1 MTRNAA
7 WGLVGNTVYAG
18 CQWAVFVL
26 IVHRLRV
33 EEAGAFA
40 LATALTGPVFVLASL
55 RLRNLL
61 ATSAAAESF
70 PDYLTAR
77 LLTTA
82 LAVPACLAVARFD
95 PSGAST
101 IGLIAVIAGGRA
113 CEAISDICHGL
124 FQREMEMRSAAIG
137 LIANGVGSVA
147 LVFAALIASPSLPL
161 AAAAYST
168 GSLLALAAWDLPCA
182 VQRVR
187 GVQPAGWFALPWRTR
202 LGRAAPLIGTAAP
215 MGLSAVIGSL
225 QTNLPRYVIASV
237 LGPGALAV
245 FAALSYVTMAGH
257 LVVNAAS
264 QAALPLLAS
273 DVRHSRE
280 RYHARLAT
288 LVGGMAAVGALVIG
302 LSLVF
307 ARPVLVLVYGADYGQ
322 YASVL
327 VWLSAATV
335 VSFTSVFLG
344 TGVTARQRFAVQP
357 AISAAA
363 FAAVA
368 IAARPLAV
376 RFGLIGASWA
386 LLAGALIELAA
397 YLAVLWR
404 DARDEAI
411 DVGPASVAVPAAAA
425 PPPLK
430 VLNVLGRLERAGA
443 ELRAV
448 ELAESFAPARVRSDF
463 VVLTGLDGA
472 LDDRV
477 RRAGG
482 RVIKCRLDGRFPV
495 AFLRLLR
502 TERYDVVH
510 SHVHFFSGVILALA
524 RLAGV
529 RLRVGH
535 LHTARVNDRRDT
547 LRRRVQL
554 AFCRWLLRRN
564 ATAIIA
570 AGEGAMESAWGR
582 DWSAD
587 TRCRVVYNTVR
598 SDRLPA
604 PLPRRPLEP
613 TLINVATVK
622 PLKNQL
628 RLVGLMRH
636 LVATLPDARLLLV
649 GKEDPEYG
657 AAVRRAAATA
667 GVARHLQMVGEVDEP
682 MSWLASAHLM
692 VLPSMWEGLPCAV
705 LEAAAVGTPVLASDL
720 PGTREIARHFSHVHL
735 IPADADD
742 QTWAAAAARL
752 IDRGAPDAD
761 EAATVFA
768 RSPFVFE
775 RSCEAHYQIWS
786 GFRATA

>member
-26 IVHRLRV
+26 IVHQLRA
-33 EEAGAFA
+33 EEAGGFA

-61 ATSAAAESF
+61 ATGPASESF

-82 LAVPACLAVARFD
+82 IAVPASVAVAWVD
-95 PSGAST
+95 PSGASALALVT
-101 IGLIAVIAGGRA
+101 VIAGGRA
-113 CEAISDICHGL
+113 CEAVSDICHGL
-124 FQREMEMRSAAIG
+124 FQREMDMRSAAIG
-137 LIANGVGSVA
+137 LIANGIGSVV
-147 LVFAALIASPSLPL
+147 LVSGALIASRSLLL

-168 GSLLALAAWDLPCA
+168 GSLIALAAWDLPRA
-182 VQRVR
+182 VRR
-187 GVQPAGWFALPWRTR
+187 LKSSHAAASSSAAPFRPD
-202 LGRAAPLIGTAAP
+202 LGRAWPLIATAAP

-237 LGPGALAV
+237 LGPPALAA
-245 FAALSYVTMAGH
+245 FAAISYVTMAGH

-273 DVRHSRE
+273 DVRHSHE
-280 RYHARLAT
+280 RYQARLAV
-288 LVGGMAAVGALVIG
+288 LVGGMAIVGALVVG
-302 LSLVF
+302 LSLAF
-307 ARPVLVLVYGADYGQ
+307 ARPVLTLVYGAEYGQ
-322 YASVL
+322 YAGVL

-344 TGVTARQRFAVQP
+344 TGVTARRRFTSQMG
-357 AISAAA
+357 ISAAA
-363 FAAVA
+363 FAVVAVS
-368 IAARPLAV
+368 IRPLAIGY
-376 RFGLIGASWA
+376 GLTGAAWA
-386 LLAGALIELAA
+386 LLAGAIVELTA
-397 YLAVLWR
+397 YVAMMLR
-404 DARDEAI
+404 DARLAAGDAGHQR
-411 DVGPASVAVPAAAA
+411 VGATPALR
-425 PPPLK
+425 PLK

-448 ELAESFAPARVRSDF
+448 ELAESFGPDRVRSDF

-472 LDDRV
+472 LDERV
-477 RRAGG
+477 RDAGG
-482 RVIKCRLDGRFPV
+482 RVIKCRLDRHFPV

-510 SHVHFFSGVILALA
+510 SHVHFFSGVVLALA

-529 RLRVGH
+529 PLRVSH

-547 LRRRVQL
+547 LRRRAQL
-554 AFCRWLLRRN
+554 AFCRWLLRLN
-564 ATAIIA
+564 ATAIVA

-587 TRCRVVYNTVR
+587 ARCRVVYNTVR
-598 SDRLPA
+598 SDRLPT
-604 PLPRRPLEP
+604 PLPARAHQP

-628 RLVGLMRH
+628 RLVGVMRQ
-636 LVATLPDARLLLV
+636 LVAMRPDARLLLV
-649 GKEDPEYG
+649 GKEEPEYG
-657 AAVRRAAATA
+657 AAVRHAAATA
-667 GVARHLQMVGEVDEP
+667 GITGQVQLIGEVDEP
-682 MSWLASAHLM
+682 MSWLATAHLM
-692 VLPSMWEGLPCAV
+692 VLPSIWEGLPCAV

-735 IPADADD
+735 IPTEADD
-742 QTWAAAAARL
+742 DTWAAAAVRL
-752 IDRGAPDAD
+752 IDHGAPDAQ
-761 EAATVFA
+761 EAAALLA

-786 GFRATA
+786 GSSATA

>member
-61 ATSAAAESF
+61 ATSAASDSF

-82 LAVPACLAVARFD
+82 MAVPACLAVARFD

-113 CEAISDICHGL
+113 CEAVSDICHGL

-161 AAAAYST
+161 AAAAYSM

-182 VQRVR
+182 MRRVR
-187 GVQPAGWFALPWRTR
+187 GVRPAGSLGLPWRKR
-202 LGRAAPLIGTAAP
+202 LGRARPLIGTAAP

-280 RYHARLAT
+280 RYHARLAM
-288 LVGGMAAVGALVIG
+288 LVGGMAAAGALVVG

-307 ARPVLVLVYGADYGQ
+307 ARPALMLIYGADYGQ
-322 YASVL
+322 YARVL

-368 IAARPLAV
+368 ISSRPLAM
-376 RFGLIGASWA
+376 RYGLIGASWA

-397 YLAVLWR
+397 YLAVLVR
-404 DARDEAI
+404 DARGAS
-411 DVGPASVAVPAAAA
+411 DVGQASVAVPAAVAS
-425 PPPLK
+425 PLK

-477 RRAGG
+477 RRADG

-524 RLAGV
+524 RLGGV
-529 RLRVGH
+529 RRRVAH
-535 LHTARVNDRRDT
+535 LHTARVNDRNDT
-547 LRRRVQL
+547 LRRRLQL
-554 AFCRWLLRRN
+554 ACCRWLLRLN

-613 TLINVATVK
+613 TLINVASVK

-649 GKEDPEYG
+649 GKEEPEYG

-667 GVARHLQMVGEVDEP
+667 GVAPHLQMVGEVDEP

-692 VLPSMWEGLPCAV
+692 VLPSLWEGLPCAV

-742 QTWAAAAARL
+742 ETWAAAAARL
-752 IDRGAPDAD
+752 IHRGAPDAD
-761 EAATVFA
+761 EAATSFA

-775 RSCEAHYQIWS
+775 RSCEAHYQVWS